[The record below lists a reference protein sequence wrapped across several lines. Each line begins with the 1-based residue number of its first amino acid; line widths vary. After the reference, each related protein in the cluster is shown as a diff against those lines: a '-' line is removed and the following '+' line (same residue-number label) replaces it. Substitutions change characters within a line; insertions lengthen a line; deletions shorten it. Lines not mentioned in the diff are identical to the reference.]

1 MTRTVLDNAL
11 LLQAIAGNDDIDDRG
26 FAAPHPSR
34 IPRYAADLQGAPNP
48 KDLTG
53 LRIGIIA
60 ESLTSAVLDPRIKS
74 TFLHAASLFSTISQ
88 ATVTEISIPLHQ
100 KGPMIWT
107 GVSKVGGYLTKI
119 HGSPGRRGH
128 QMLSLNQ
135 ALHPMQQHQWDAAY
149 VATKNVYLNGAYAAT
164 AFPHLLSKATNLSRQ
179 LRDAYDAAF
188 EAHQLDVLIT
198 PTLPRLASS
207 HCAPGAGPL
216 EQIEKQIGLT
226 GNTCQFNQTGHPA
239 LTLPVGMLEI
249 EEGPLEGSGKKL
261 PVGLQIVGR
270 WWAEDVVLR
279 VAYAWE
285 QANEWRE
292 M

>member
-11 LLQAIAGNDDIDDRG
+11 LLEAIAGTDNIDDRG
-26 FAAPHPSR
+26 FAAPLPSR
-34 IPRYAADLQGAPNP
+34 IPKYAANLQNLSNS
-48 KDLTG
+48 KDLAG
-53 LRIGIIA
+53 LRIGIIT
-60 ESLTSAVLDPRIKS
+60 ESLTSAVMDPRIKS
-74 TFLHAASLFSTISQ
+74 TFLQAASLFNTVSN
-88 ATVTEISIPLHQ
+88 ATVTEISIPLHK
-100 KGPMIWT
+100 KGPAIWA

-119 HGSPGRRGH
+119 HGSPGRRSH
-128 QMLSLNQ
+128 QMLSLNE
-135 ALHPMQQHQWDAAY
+135 AIHPMQQQQWDAAY
-149 VATKNVYLNGAYAAT
+149 VATKNIYLNGAYAAT
-164 AFPHLLSKATNLSRQ
+164 TFPHLLSKATNLSRQ

-188 EAHQLDVLIT
+188 EEHKLDVLIT

-216 EQIEKQIGLT
+216 EQIEKQVGLT

-249 EEGPLEGSGKKL
+249 EEGPLKGSGRKL

-270 WWAEDVVLR
+270 WWAEETVLR